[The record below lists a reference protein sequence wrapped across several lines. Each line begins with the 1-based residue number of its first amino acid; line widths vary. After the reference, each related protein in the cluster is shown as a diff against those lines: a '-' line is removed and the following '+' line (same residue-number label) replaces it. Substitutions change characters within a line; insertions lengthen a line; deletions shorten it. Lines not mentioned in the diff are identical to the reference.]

1 MLYLNN
7 TATSFPK
14 PQGVID
20 AVNELLV
27 NPPCHSNRSGLE
39 REMEDIDYSCRVKL
53 AELFNAE
60 DPNRIV
66 FSSGSTESLNLA
78 IWGLQLNGAHVVST
92 GIEHNSVIRP
102 LKTLEKKGRI
112 ELTFVDCD
120 EKSYVS
126 PESIEAAIKDNTE
139 LIVVNHSSNVTGT
152 ILDIEKIAKIAHA
165 HNAKILIDASQSAGN
180 IKIDVKNWDIDLLA
194 FTGHKSLYG
203 MPGTGGLYIKK
214 GIEIEPLI
222 VGGTGI
228 LSEILYQ
235 PEGMPIYYEAGTPN
249 LPGIASLRAGVEFV
263 LKTGIDTIR
272 EHKVKLVKRAIEE
285 LENYTGVSVY
295 YHPEFNSFTNF
306 CFNVEGFVP
315 EEVGYMLEESYDIH
329 VRSGLH
335 CAPLVLGPLGVDP
348 WGTVRASPSYFTSDE
363 DMQKFI
369 NAVKEI
375 ADMGQ
380 QKINNGK

>member
-14 PQGVID
+14 PQEVID

-53 AELFNAE
+53 AKLFNAD

-78 IWGLQLNGAHVVST
+78 IKGLELQGKHVIT
-92 GIEHNSVIRP
+92 TAIEHNSVVRP
-102 LKTLEKKGRI
+102 LKTLERDGVI
-112 ELTFVDCD
+112 ELTVVDCD
-120 EKSYVS
+120 NKTYVD
-126 PESIEAAIKDNTE
+126 PAWIKDAVTDNTA
-139 LIVVNHSSNVTGT
+139 LIVVNHSSNVTGAT
-152 ILDIEKIAKIAHA
+152 LDVEAIAKIAHEA
-165 HNAKILIDASQSAGN
+165 GALILVDASQSAGN
-180 IKIDVKNWDIDLLA
+180 LPIDVKNWDIDLLA
-194 FTGHKSLYG
+194 FTGHKSLFG
-203 MPGTGGLYIKK
+203 MPGTGGLYIKEGLYLK
-214 GIEIEPLI
+214 PLKI
-222 VGGTGI
+222 GGTGI

-235 PEGMPIYYEAGTPN
+235 PEGMPIHYEAGTPN
-249 LPGIASLRAGVEFV
+249 LPGIASLRAGVDFV
-263 LKTGIDTIR
+263 LRTGIDNIR
-272 EHKVKLVKRAIEE
+272 EHKEALVKKAIQE
-285 LENYTGVSVY
+285 LEGYSGVSVY
-295 YHPEFNSFTNF
+295 YHPEHNSFANF

-335 CAPLVLGPLGVDP
+335 CAPLLLEQLGVDP

-369 NAVKEI
+369 DGVKEI

-380 QKINNGK
+380 AKVAKK